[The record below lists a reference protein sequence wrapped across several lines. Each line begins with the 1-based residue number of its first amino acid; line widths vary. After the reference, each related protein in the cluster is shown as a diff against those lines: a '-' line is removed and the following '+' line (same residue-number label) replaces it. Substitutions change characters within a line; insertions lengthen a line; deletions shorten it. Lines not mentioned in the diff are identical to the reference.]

1 MAQINKQILHIAI
14 PSIVSNITVPLLSLV
29 DTTIAGHLGETACIG
44 AIAVGG
50 MIFNMAYWLFSFLR
64 MGTGGLTA
72 QAYGAADHKE
82 SKIVLL
88 RSLAVAAA
96 VSFLLIVLQYPIIEV
111 AFSFVSATP
120 EVEHLARQYFSI
132 LIWGA
137 PAVLGLYSFTG
148 WFIGMQN
155 ARLPMVIAI
164 TQNVVNIVV
173 SAVLVFLFHW
183 RVEGIA
189 TGTLVAQYA
198 GLGMALTAWCVKY
211 RRIMPSVNW
220 QKVVD
225 RVAFKNFFTINRD
238 IFFRTFCLIA
248 VSTYFTSAGSAQGEV
263 VLAVNTLLMQFFI
276 LFSYISDGFAYA
288 GEAIGGKCFGAGNV
302 EDFKRLFRL
311 LVLWGLAFVV
321 LFTAIYVCLGSQL
334 LRLFTND
341 NVVIR
346 QAVDYLPYA
355 CAIPIVS
362 FMAFIYDGLFIGCT
376 ATRYMLIS
384 MFVASA
390 VFFSIITIFPQSNH
404 VLWLAFLVYLACR
417 GAIQALLY
425 PQVVKKMAIVGGKT
439 N

>member
-1 MAQINKQILHIAI
+1 MNKKILHIAI
-14 PSIVSNITVPLLSLV
+14 PSIISNITVPLLSLV
-29 DTTIAGHLGETACIG
+29 DTTIAGHLGKTACIG
-44 AIAVGG
+44 AIALGG

-72 QAYGAADHKE
+72 QAFGAGDQKE

-88 RSLAVAAA
+88 RSLTVAAS
-96 VSFLLIVLQYPIIEV
+96 VSFLLIVLQRPIIEA

-120 EVEHLARQYFSI
+120 EVEYLARQYFSI

-155 ARLPMVIAI
+155 ARLPMIIAI

-173 SAVLVFLFHW
+173 SASLVFLLHW
-183 RVEGIA
+183 RVDGVA

-198 GLGMALTAWCVKY
+198 GVGMALMAWWVKY
-211 RRIMPSVNW
+211 RHQLPTVSW
-220 QKVVD
+220 QKVCN
-225 RVAFKNFFTINRD
+225 RLAFKKFFSINRD
-238 IFFRTFCLIA
+238 IFLRTFCLIA

-263 VLAVNTLLMQFFI
+263 VLAANTLLMQFFI

-288 GEAIGGKCFGAGNV
+288 GEAIGGKCMGAGENV
-302 EDFKRLFRL
+302 HFQKLFRL
-311 LVLWGLAFVV
+311 LVVWGLAFVA
-321 LFTAIYVCLGSQL
+321 LFTSIYVSLGSQL
-334 LRLFTND
+334 LRLFTD
-341 NVVIR
+341 DSTVVR
-346 QAVDYLPYA
+346 QAIGYLPYA

-376 ATRYMLIS
+376 ATRYMLVS

-390 VFFSIITIFPQSNH
+390 IFFGIILIFPLTNH
-404 VLWLAFLVYLACR
+404 VLWAAFLAYLACR
-417 GAIQALLY
+417 GIIQAYLY
-425 PQVVKKMAIVGGKT
+425 PRVVKKISIVGGKT

>member
-72 QAYGAADHKE
+72 QACGAGDQVE
-82 SKIVLL
+82 STTILL
-88 RSLAVAAA
+88 RSLTVAAA
-96 VSFLLIVLQYPIIEV
+96 VSLLLIVLQVPIIES
-111 AFSFVSATP
+111 AFAFVSATP
-120 EVEHLARQYFSI
+120 EVERLARQYFSI

-173 SAVLVFLFHW
+173 SATLVFLLHW
-183 RVEGIA
+183 RVEGVA

-198 GLGMALTAWCVKY
+198 GLGMALTAW
-211 RRIMPSVNW
+211 SVRYKQSLPRVGW
-220 QKVVD
+220 QKVCD
-225 RVAFKNFFTINRD
+225 RLAFKKFFTINRD

-263 VLAVNTLLMQFFI
+263 VLAANTLLMQFFI
-276 LFSYISDGFAYA
+276 LFSYIFDGFAYA
-288 GEAIGGKCFGAGNV
+288 GEAIGGKCYGAGNV
-302 EDFKRLFRL
+302 GDLHRLFCL
-311 LVLWGLAFVV
+311 LVMWGLAFVV
-321 LFTAIYVCLGSQL
+321 LFTSVYVGWGNQL
-334 LRLFTND
+334 LRLFTD
-341 NVVIR
+341 DGSVVR
-346 QAVDYLPYA
+346 QAIGYLPYA
-355 CAIPIVS
+355 CTIPVVS
-362 FMAFIYDGLFIGCT
+362 FMAFVYDGLFIGCT

-384 MFVASA
+384 MSVAAA
-390 VFFSIITIFPQSNH
+390 VFFSIILIFPPTNH
-404 VLWLAFLVYLACR
+404 VLWLAFLAYLACR

-425 PQVVKKMAIVGGKT
+425 PRVVKKISILGGKT